1 MKVNGYIGCAASFMS
16 FDLDVF
22 FFERLE
28 ISGSCKP
35 RKTCFDCVFV
45 ERLAFTHGDAAAK
58 VSVREALIPA
68 EIRFAALCRAAWAR
82 IKLHGRDVRGGIER
96 WTGSQAII
104 CTPFLS
110 FCISIEPNFPIAPQR
125 FDCMFRKRAPRS
137 NIRGDWIAFS
147 LPCSTAAEEG
157 RLSPLGRTCRRNPPR
172 PADQRL
178 GRAELGGNASALWTG
193 ESIYDRNLWG
203 ANASLRE
210 SMILANK

>member
-28 ISGSCKP
+28 ISGSGKP

-45 ERLAFTHGDAAAK
+45 ERLAFTHGDAPAK

-68 EIRFAALCRAAWAR
+68 EFDSPHRIGRHGLE

-104 CTPFLS
+104 CTAFLS
-110 FCISIEPNFPIAPQR
+110 FCISMEPNFPIAPQR
-125 FDCMFRKRAPRS
+125 FDCMFRKRAPWG
-137 NIRGDWIAFS
+137 NIRGDWIAFLCHVQL
-147 LPCSTAAEEG
+147 LPKRGAYLRGAERVEG
-157 RLSPLGRTCRRNPPR
+157 TRL
-172 PADQRL
+172 
-178 GRAELGGNASALWTG
+178 
-193 ESIYDRNLWG
+193 DRQTNV
-203 ANASLRE
+203 
-210 SMILANK
+210 